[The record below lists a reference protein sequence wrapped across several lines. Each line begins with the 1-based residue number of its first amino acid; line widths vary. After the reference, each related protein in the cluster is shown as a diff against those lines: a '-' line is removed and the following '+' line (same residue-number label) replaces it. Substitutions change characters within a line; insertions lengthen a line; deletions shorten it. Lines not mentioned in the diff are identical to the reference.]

1 MTDEVKQLIA
11 PVPPSDTAPF
21 EAVKTTRDTWQ
32 DAYNALVVKT
42 AKERDEL
49 TAKLAETTAAL
60 KKAEGDLTE
69 YRKVMGEQSR
79 IIDGYRKDLT
89 GLLAYKAT
97 VAEYEKTF
105 KDNLER
111 TKRLVS
117 EVQGGVFVCEEC
129 GRKFPVNADMVMHHP
144 YDCQGG
150 YDLVVLCED
159 CAEQAV
165 KDV

>member
-1 MTDEVKQLIA
+1 MTDEVKQ
-11 PVPPSDTAPF
+11 VPPSDTAPF

-105 KDNLER
+105 ADNLER
-111 TKRLVS
+111 AKRLVS
-117 EVQGGVFVCEEC
+117 EVQDGVFVCEEC
-129 GRKFPVNADMVMHHP
+129 GRKFPVNADMVMYHP

-150 YDLVVLCED
+150 YNLVVLCDD
-159 CAEQAV
+159 CAEQAA